1 LHFYFC
7 WKKVIE
13 KKTHNSLSNL
23 FHFSTFPLFHF
34 FTFYLKP
41 MFSLDEKEI
50 PAKEGLT
57 NKIQLLIIGR
67 LMVLFLLLVATWFW
81 NSGHLKLSF
90 EEFPQ
95 SLFLVFLI
103 FVGLTIVYF
112 FVLRL
117 NKNYDGQVRIQFLLD
132 ALLITWLVWRT
143 GDLSSPYITLY
154 TVLIAISGIFLHSR
168 ETVFLA
174 VTCVALFLALSIS
187 TVFSWVESVGTAQT
201 PSRVIQ
207 ILAFHIVV
215 CLVVGLLASRLSER
229 HASRDKLREAQKSLI
244 NLRALHERIVE
255 SIRSGLI
262 TTDLDGN
269 IYTFNLAAEEIT
281 GYRSEHLEGEN
292 ISMLLG
298 NIEKAVES
306 SLETLK
312 HVEHPPRFETD
323 IITPEGFAVH
333 VGYGISPLFN
343 EEGET
348 SGLIITFQDLTD
360 IRSME
365 ESVRRKD
372 RLAAVGRVAAG
383 LAHEIRNPLGAMRG
397 AIQVL
402 QSQVPPESAQ
412 SSLMEIIMRESD
424 RLNKIITNFL
434 TYARPRVNNFSEVDI
449 RESITDTFALLKHS
463 PDIKETHLLECELPE
478 NEVNISA
485 DPTQLK
491 QIFWNLARNSIQAM
505 PNGGKLCVNLQK
517 SVGNR
522 VQITFSDTGCGMSPE
537 QVEQLFEPFSN
548 STTGGTGL
556 GLSIVYQIIRD
567 HNGTINVRSL
577 EGEGTTITIDLPTE
591 MRLPNP
597 PIEPEKL
604 QQNGQSSR
612 LENFLNI
619 QK

>member
-1 LHFYFC
+1 
-7 WKKVIE
+7 
-13 KKTHNSLSNL
+13 
-23 FHFSTFPLFHF
+23 
-34 FTFYLKP
+34 
-41 MFSLDEKEI
+41 MFSLDEKDI
-50 PAKEGLT
+50 PAKDGLM

-67 LMVLFLLLVATWFW
+67 LMILFLLLVATWLW
-81 NSGHLKLSF
+81 NSGQIKLSF

-95 SLFLVFLI
+95 SLFLAFLI

-117 NKNYDGQVRIQFLLD
+117 NNNYDWQIRIQFLLD
-132 ALLITWLVWRT
+132 AILITWLVWRT

-154 TVLIAISGIFLHSR
+154 TVLIAISGIFLRSR
-168 ETVFLA
+168 ETILVA
-174 VTCVALFLALSIS
+174 VVCVAFFVGLSFS
-187 TVFSWVESVGTAQT
+187 TVFLWINSFGTIQS
-201 PSRVIQ
+201 PSRIVQ

-229 HASRDKLREAQKSLI
+229 HASRDKLREAQKSLV

-262 TTDLDGN
+262 TTDLAGT

-281 GYRSEHLEGEN
+281 GYKPEQLIGQN
-292 ISMLLG
+292 IVTLLG
-298 NIEKAVES
+298 DINNAQTT
-306 SLETLK
+306 SLEMTD
-312 HVEHPPRFETD
+312 HADHPPRFETD

-333 VGYGISPLFN
+333 IGYGISPLFD
-343 EEGET
+343 EGGET
-348 SGLIITFQDLTD
+348 SGLIVTFQDLTD

-397 AIQVL
+397 AIQVM
-402 QSQVPPESAQ
+402 QSQIPAESTHG
-412 SSLMEIIMRESD
+412 SLMEIIMRESD

-434 TYARPRVNNFSEVDI
+434 TYARPRVNNFSEVDL
-449 RESITDTFALLKHS
+449 RESINETFTLLKHS
-463 PDIKETHLLECELPE
+463 PDIKENHLLVCELPE
-478 NEVNISA
+478 DAVNISA

-505 PNGGKLCVNLQK
+505 SNGGKLRVNLQK
-517 SVGNR
+517 SINNR
-522 VQITFSDTGCGMSPE
+522 VHIVFSDTGCGMSPE
-537 QVEQLFEPFSN
+537 QVEQLFEPFST

-591 MRLPNP
+591 IRAANL
-597 PIEPEKL
+597 PIEVEKL
-604 QQNGQSSR
+604 ENNGQSSR
-612 LENFLNI
+612 LENFLTI
-619 QK
+619 KG